1 MADDDF
7 RHDLII
13 ATEDGVFHIPN
24 GQWNKQDYKVKDYDY
39 EKAEGWQ
46 LVRELLQCG
55 ANVAVVPPNLP
66 PDKPQPLGTC
76 YVVNLAGFHR
86 SHRFH
91 VSKSQKNQ
99 KKK

>member
-13 ATEDGVFHIPN
+13 ATDDGDVFHIPN
-24 GQWNKQDYKVKDYDY
+24 GEWNKEQYKVKPYDY
-39 EKAEGWQ
+39 ETAKGWQ

-55 ANVAVVPPNLP
+55 ANVAVVPPVLP
-66 PDKPQPLGTC
+66 PDKPRPEGTC

-91 VSKSQKNQ
+91 VQ
-99 KKK
+99 KK